1 MVRPMG
7 VRRLIWT
14 VASLL
19 PTART
24 ALCSALFLYLIV
36 FPPNLNLI
44 PRGPELPPFAR
55 EGGYDRRSDKSA
67 LKSISSTVP
76 VLHVT
81 TRPSDEL
88 RLDPFRD
95 HWRKTTVGQ
104 CDVHIYSAF
113 LDDRRKDV
121 EACIKVSV
129 AVPSTYKTRC
139 ANQARCLLEGEDGN
153 RIVTKTSAVQFKE
166 HFGLAYGSHYII
178 CKIPQMQPGSY
189 NWTKV
194 TVIKQDPSMEDDVVN
209 KRKAFPEP
217 AIDINRIPLLDA
229 NQAAKKRRK
238 MAACIKPFHYNWNR
252 ALWLIEFL
260 EFHKV
265 LGVSHFVFYNHTLGP
280 AVDLVI
286 QRYVNTGEATVLEW
300 NLPLKTQ
307 KQIRTEG
314 MFTALNECN
323 LRLVNRFEFTLM
335 VDVDEFILPYGNVTD
350 LFQMIDGITGS
361 PKMGAFVFKNAFH
374 YLYWSND
381 TSTTEKYARGLFDQY
396 DVKKINDTSSIVQP
410 YLLTQTKTRRLV
422 NLHNHGTRSKYIV
435 RPDAADMIGNHNV
448 WTFFP
453 GFVAKNINEDVAVS
467 HHYRICEFGG
477 FDCLKLPS
485 KTDRVAHRWAKSLFA
500 RVKKACDKTFGIE
513 RGCPKAPP
521 LGSPW

>member
-1 MVRPMG
+1 M
-7 VRRLIWT
+7 
-14 VASLL
+14 
-19 PTART
+19 
-24 ALCSALFLYLIV
+24 
-36 FPPNLNLI
+36 
-44 PRGPELPPFAR
+44 
-55 EGGYDRRSDKSA
+55 
-67 LKSISSTVP
+67 
-76 VLHVT
+76 
-81 TRPSDEL
+81 L
-88 RLDPFRD
+88 RF
-95 HWRKTTVGQ
+95 
-104 CDVHIYSAF
+104 
-113 LDDRRKDV
+113 
-121 EACIKVSV
+121 
-129 AVPSTYKTRC
+129 
-139 ANQARCLLEGEDGN
+139 RCLLEGEDGN

-209 KRKAFPEP
+209 KRKAFPG
-217 AIDINRIPLLDA
+217 
-229 NQAAKKRRK
+229 KRKRFF
-238 MAACIKPFHYNWNR
+238 I
-252 ALWLIEFL
+252 
-260 EFHKV
+260 
-265 LGVSHFVFYNHTLGP
+265 SHFEDIDSWDFHFRTCNWHQQDPTPRCQPSSQKTKENGCLHQAISLQLEPRLMAYRILRVSQSPRCLSLCVLQPHSGTCCWFGKLCVYSPWKEEYYIQLCNQ
-280 AVDLVI
+280 VI

-453 GFVAKNINEDVAVS
+453 GSILLTHKFYKYHWKIKITFQV
-467 HHYRICEFGG
+467 
-477 FDCLKLPS
+477 LLP
-485 KTDRVAHRWAKSLFA
+485 KT
-500 RVKKACDKTFGIE
+500 
-513 RGCPKAPP
+513 
-521 LGSPW
+521 